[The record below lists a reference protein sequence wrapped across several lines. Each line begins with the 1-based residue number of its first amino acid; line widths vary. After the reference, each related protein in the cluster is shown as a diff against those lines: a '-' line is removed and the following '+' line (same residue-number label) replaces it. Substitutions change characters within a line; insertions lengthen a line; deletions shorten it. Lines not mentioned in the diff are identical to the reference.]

1 MSRPGVAER
10 GLLAVGVGLPLY
22 AFLYDNANSWPLAL
36 GYWWTRLVPMPRQLR
51 IVEIAAVVVLLGWAL
66 THGMSRLT
74 RHLLASALV
83 LVGFAMMSY
92 LHSEE
97 VSLLDAVRLIYM
109 WVLPVMIFIIG
120 RELPWGPAGWK
131 WIAVTV
137 MAWVALSALVS
148 WVQFAVL
155 GYPVGDDI
163 TGLNKD
169 AHANGTLMMFA
180 AIHWLSFS
188 LFKRHRIAMAAGLGF
203 LVTMLLSSVLKVM
216 FLGVFAIALL
226 LWLYARSLPSRKA
239 LGLPLVWKWTVGAGV
254 AVVLSGMAFTQLDV
268 ISSNRLGDFLDKL
281 LSNPQGLGPMQAHQV
296 ALSKI
301 GGELSTLAFGVGP
314 FHFANPISV
323 GQVLSDGNLSRK
335 ASTDVLA
342 IADEKGEQTRIT
354 LTSSLLAEFGIPVFL
369 TAVVMFSILGRALWR
384 CGLTEQA
391 DIRWRGAAMVSCGA
405 ILAAIPWASLFGSID
420 VLSVSWP
427 TMLLAGVLCR
437 EAVRHDAVAPAT
449 PLPVTERGDVS

>member
-1 MSRPGVAER
+1 MTGRGV
-10 GLLAVGVGLPLY
+10 LAVGVGLPLY

-36 GYWWTRLVPMPRQLR
+36 GYWWTRLLPMPRQLR
-51 IVEIAAVVVLLGWAL
+51 MVEIAAVVVLLGWAL
-66 THGMSRLT
+66 THGVSRLT

-120 RELPWGPAGWK
+120 RELPWGPTGWK
-131 WIAVTV
+131 WVAVTV
-137 MAWVALSALVS
+137 MTWVALSALVS

-188 LFKRHRIAMAAGLGF
+188 LFRRRRSAMIAAFTF
-203 LVTMLLSSVLKVM
+203 LVTMLLCSVLKVM

-226 LWLYARSLPSRKA
+226 LWLYARSLPSRKSIA
-239 LGLPLVWKWTVGAGV
+239 LTRLWKWVVGGGLAFM
-254 AVVLSGMAFTQLDV
+254 LSITAFTQLDV
-268 ISSNRLGDFLDKL
+268 ISSNRLGDFMDKL
-281 LSNPQGLGPMQAHQV
+281 VSNPQGLGPMQAHQV
-296 ALSKI
+296 AISKI
-301 GGELSTLAFGVGP
+301 GGEVSTLAFGVGP

-323 GQVLSDGNLSRK
+323 GQVLSDGTLSRK

-369 TAVVMFSILGRALWR
+369 TAVIMFSILGRALWR
-384 CGLTEQA
+384 CGLAAQI
-391 DIRWRGAAMVSCGA
+391 DLRWRGAAMVSCGA

-420 VLSVSWP
+420 VLSVAWP

-437 EAVRHDAVAPAT
+437 EAAGDDDVALATVRPVA
-449 PLPVTERGDVS
+449 ERGDAS